1 MKKFAQ
7 HLIGSEIITTL
18 FILILI
24 IPLFSLFKL
33 ITPDLPANETKPY
46 TFNEPPENFVVVVN
60 LVRPRY
66 LWVNPETNILK
77 NQIDRI
83 QNSGLESTWLL
94 SYDNLFDREIID
106 IFKNCTGEKGAFIE
120 VSPKLA
126 EDVGVP
132 YQSDIGDYYYPN
144 KVFLPAYTRI
154 QRDKLINTYLKKY
167 KSVFGNYPKS
177 VGAWYIDSRTQ
188 RLLAKKGIS
197 AALTLSDQ
205 FETDSLSI
213 WGKYLSFPYYPSSNY
228 SLEPAKYVNN
238 KIPIVNIQWAQR
250 DPVKSYGR
258 EVSYSRQSLQANDYL
273 ANGYD
278 LAYFQDLLNVYL
290 SNKNTDFNQI
300 TIGLEIGQESYRYA
314 EEYSKQLQW
323 ITNLKNEGKLKSS
336 TMAGFAAYY
345 KNKYPNLSPPHF
357 LSKNNDSWF
366 MNPNFRVWI
375 TKEGENYFI
384 KDLRFYT
391 NQLHQDHLYTDT
403 SQLLTRR
410 VEGAVDDLVRGEKLK
425 LGESNGIT
433 FVPYRDSLYLNLD
446 TKTIKIT
453 ENGVFLGDEILIQPK
468 RQKQPGIK
476 IAALK
481 VLKNFLD
488 YISLV
493 SGPIKYSKMEDKT
506 VFGLMFKGNLF
517 GLYGTRLGTHEFNY
531 ATSSKFITPQTYI
544 NKIRP
549 W

>member
-1 MKKFAQ
+1 
-7 HLIGSEIITTL
+7 
-18 FILILI
+18 
-24 IPLFSLFKL
+24 
-33 ITPDLPANETKPY
+33 
-46 TFNEPPENFVVVVN
+46 
-60 LVRPRY
+60 
-66 LWVNPETNILK
+66 
-77 NQIDRI
+77 
-83 QNSGLESTWLL
+83 
-94 SYDNLFDREIID
+94 
-106 IFKNCTGEKGAFIE
+106 
-120 VSPKLA
+120 
-126 EDVGVP
+126 
-132 YQSDIGDYYYPN
+132 
-144 KVFLPAYTRI
+144 
-154 QRDKLINTYLKKY
+154 
-167 KSVFGNYPKS
+167 
-177 VGAWYIDSRTQ
+177 
-188 RLLAKKGIS
+188 
-197 AALTLSDQ
+197 
-205 FETDSLSI
+205 
-213 WGKYLSFPYYPSSNY
+213 
-228 SLEPAKYVNN
+228 
-238 KIPIVNIQWAQR
+238 
-250 DPVKSYGR
+250 
-258 EVSYSRQSLQANDYL
+258 
-273 ANGYD
+273 
-278 LAYFQDLLNVYL
+278 
-290 SNKNTDFNQI
+290 
-300 TIGLEIGQESYRYA
+300 
-314 EEYSKQLQW
+314 
-323 ITNLKNEGKLKSS
+323 
-336 TMAGFAAYY
+336 
-345 KNKYPNLSPPHF
+345 
-357 LSKNNDSWF
+357 